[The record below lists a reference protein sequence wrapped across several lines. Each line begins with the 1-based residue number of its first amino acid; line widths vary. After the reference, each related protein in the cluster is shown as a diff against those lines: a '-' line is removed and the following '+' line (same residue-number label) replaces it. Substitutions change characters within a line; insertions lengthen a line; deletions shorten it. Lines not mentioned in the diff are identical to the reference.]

1 MLHGFSRM
9 RFGRPRDSVHDES
22 QSSEE
27 QHNNDKI
34 TPHDQHLLLE
44 GYPRPLRGSPFV
56 LSIQALPLTGRA
68 TLAWGFFRCQGA
80 WNDSALFYGARA
92 QPDSFQFHAPLLI
105 VEGNDVLHRVGV
117 LRALVR
123 SEKPLDPREAC
134 GVADPV
140 RIGSSRLQGPW

>member
-1 MLHGFSRM
+1 MLDGLSRM
-9 RFGRPRDSVHDES
+9 RFGRPRDSIHDER
-22 QSSEE
+22 QSTQE
-27 QHNNDKI
+27 QHNNDEI

-92 QPDSFQFHAPLLI
+92 QPDSFQFHPPLLL
-105 VEGNDVLHRVGV
+105 VQGDDVLHCVGV
-117 LRALVR
+117 LRPLVR
-123 SEKPLDPREAC
+123 AEKSLDPREAQR
-134 GVADPV
+134 VADP
-140 RIGSSRLQGPW
+140 L